1 VNFETV
7 NNKQLGVIEQFSRE
21 LLDALRRSKF
31 NEEPVYDALLLLEEA
46 ARKERQGRFDLTD
59 QPHKGY

>member
-1 VNFETV
+1 MNFETV
-7 NNKQLGVIEQFSRE
+7 NNKQLGIIEQYTRE
-21 LLDALRRSKF
+21 LLEALRRSKF
-31 NEEPVYDALLLLEEA
+31 SQESIYNDLLRLEEA